1 MENIFAIAE
10 ATACTSGGRRGSEV
24 VVTARRRADKAWD
37 PLELEWKRTCYR
49 YKYIIYIIIIIYIY
63 MQNSNR

>member
-1 MENIFAIAE
+1 MDNIFAIAE

-37 PLELEWKRTCYR
+37 PLEMEWKRTCYG
-49 YKYIIYIIIIIYIY
+49 YKYIDIYIIIYIY
-63 MQNSNR
+63 IYTK